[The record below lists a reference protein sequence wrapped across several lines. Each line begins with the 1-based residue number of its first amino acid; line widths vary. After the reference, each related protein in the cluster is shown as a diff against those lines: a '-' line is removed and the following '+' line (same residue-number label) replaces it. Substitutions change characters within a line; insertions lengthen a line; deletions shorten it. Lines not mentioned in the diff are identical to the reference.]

1 MENSK
6 TIEMEDADTQ
16 KTPSIETIGGQNA
29 GTNDNRKK
37 KVNEKQAK
45 EEWYRLYELLFHIDF
60 FPPSA
65 KPSDERLAQM
75 EKTLR
80 YLAEKHPKFKASS
93 DRVVLKTLHGS
104 IHAQTHRIEFVK
116 PRLKLFGTSKFT
128 SEDAIAMAKLAS
140 QNEHM
145 LAKGIRLKGTD
156 EQQAFLRA
164 AIDQVNK
171 ELPAGMKL
179 VIRDAN
185 EAPVPQP
192 KPAEEPEKVPTH
204 TNPNHPQPD
213 GESKVQASPAKESP
227 VKGTFDDED
236 TSAETSDMSLGKEVP
251 AGPEKT
257 DVTSQP
263 EQETSKVSEVAPEKP
278 EDAASGSTPEATSTD
293 ADVVAQAAKFAG
305 DFNNFGQSEP
315 SSQDAETSAA
325 PVETEKVKAKPAKAK
340 TGKTNAKT
348 KKPTLADTDS
358 GSAGEADT
366 ATVSAE
372 SHVTPVA
379 TEISKPVDADD
390 NNVESA
396 PDVKAEEIDSGRR
409 SLLFLGTGAEG
420 QNTDVPAA
428 DSVSSEQTQSADA
441 SEDVQK
447 PEPVSAKEPRKFTRR
462 LLGLGVFALAVTMP
476 TSAAAEGLLAK
487 LGFKK
492 SKTYD
497 RQKAGA
503 GLRNKTLASRPET
516 AKEKKARKL
525 QEAAAKKNGKKPL
538 TEQDK
543 KEIKKWNAAARR
555 VEKDTKIA
563 RDKLK
568 PKVKASEEALQANKE
583 RKKGLFALLFG
594 GAAAKPVS
602 NDNKPRPKKGDL
614 TGLFTSK
621 AKKGGV
627 YLYHRHTGETYFLD
641 FSKIETARC
650 QTEMNRFLRDHY
662 SGAVAKMDK
671 RLSYYLRDVAV
682 NLGADRID
690 IVSGYR
696 TRNTNINVL
705 KNSSAGRSQHC
716 LARAMD
722 IAVKGVSA
730 KKIYRAAEKAGCD
743 GIGLYADKNYVHV
756 DCRGHAAR
764 W

>member
-1 MENSK
+1 MEMSK
-6 TIEMEDADTQ
+6 TENIEGADATEMPLIESFGGQDADNQ
-16 KTPSIETIGGQNA
+16 
-29 GTNDNRKK
+29 DNRKK
-37 KVNEKQAK
+37 KVNEKQAQ
-45 EEWYRLYELLFHIDF
+45 EEWYRLYKLLFQIDF

-93 DRVVLKTLHGS
+93 DRVELPTRHGS

-116 PRLKLFGTSKFT
+116 PSLKLFGRPKFT
-128 SEDAIAMAKLAS
+128 MEDAIAMARLAG

-145 LAKGIRLKGTD
+145 LAKGIRLRGTD
-156 EQQAFLRA
+156 DQQALLRA

-192 KPAEEPEKVPTH
+192 SPAKEPEKVPTH

-236 TSAETSDMSLGKEVP
+236 TSAETSDMSLGKEAS
-251 AGPEKT
+251 AGAEQA
-257 DVTSQP
+257 DATSQP
-263 EQETSKVSEVAPEKP
+263 EQESSTVSAVAPEKP
-278 EDAASGSTPEATSTD
+278 EGDDSGSTPQATSTD
-293 ADVVAQAAKFAG
+293 ADIVAQAAKFAG
-305 DFNNFGQSEP
+305 DFDNFGQSEP
-315 SSQDAETSAA
+315 SSQDAETSAV
-325 PVETEKVKAKPAKAK
+325 PVKAKAQKS
-340 TGKTNAKT
+340 
-348 KKPTLADTDS
+348 KPTRKPKKKST
-358 GSAGEADT
+358 GSEAGEPDAAPVSAEADT
-366 ATVSAE
+366 APNSAE
-372 SHVTPVA
+372 SHVAPVA
-379 TEISKPVDADD
+379 TEISKPVDAD
-390 NNVESA
+390 NNIVESA
-396 PDVKAEEIDSGRR
+396 PDVRAEEIDSGRR
-409 SLLFLGTGAEG
+409 SLLFLGRGAEG

-428 DSVSSEQTQSADA
+428 DSVSSEQTQSADV

-447 PEPVSAKEPRKFTRR
+447 SEPVSTKEPRKFTRR